1 MIPLLTP
8 WMKVM
13 KDVLKMSNVHTK
25 HHQTAEKKKENQDTM
40 IGLAIIA
47 HILTYITFLKFQHL
61 S

>member
-1 MIPLLTP
+1 
-8 WMKVM
+8 M